1 MMGECDSVA
10 PETDVSFRRRAV
22 RHDKAAMVI
31 ELARRMAASA
41 EGLTIDE
48 MAREMRVG
56 RRTAERMRDAV
67 LMLFP
72 QVDEVSDP
80 PTKRWRIRGGLSAF
94 EQAPTATEMLE
105 LTKAAAGLRGAGEPA
120 RAAALEGLERKLK
133 AAMRSTTLNRMAPDL
148 EALVRAETIAVQAGP
163 RPSADE
169 AMLTAIRGAVLAQ
182 QPLGFTY
189 SRPGAEPRRRS
200 VAPCGVMFGRA
211 NYLVAADRETG
222 RIQTFRL
229 DRMSSVAPQEGVA
242 VPPADFD
249 LNVFASQS
257 FGIYQ
262 DEIENVAIR
271 ISPPGADE
279 ARSWRWHPTQT
290 FEDQPDGAV
299 VVRFRASGMRELA
312 WHLFTWGEQ
321 AVILAPERLKAVMAG
336 ELAAAER
343 ALQAAR
349 MNKA

>member
-1 MMGECDSVA
+1 M
-10 PETDVSFRRRAV
+10 

-31 ELARRMAASA
+31 DLARRLAASA
-41 EGLTIDE
+41 EGLTLDE
-48 MAREMRVG
+48 MARDMRVS

-67 LMLFP
+67 FMLFP
-72 QVDEVSDP
+72 TVEEVSDP
-80 PTKRWRIRGGLSAF
+80 PSKRWRIRGGLSAF
-94 EQAPTATEMLE
+94 EQAPTSTEMLE
-105 LTKAAAGLRGAGEPA
+105 LSKAATALRAAGEPA

-169 AMLTAIRGAVLAQ
+169 GLLTAIRGAVLAQ

-189 SRPGAEPRRRS
+189 SRPGAEPRRRT

-229 DRMSSVAPQEGVA
+229 DRMSSVAPQDGVA

-249 LNVFASQS
+249 LGVFASQS

-262 DEIENVAIR
+262 DEIEEVVLR
-271 ISPPGADE
+271 IAPEGAAE
-279 ARSWRWHPTQT
+279 AKSWRWHPTQS
-290 FEDQPDGAV
+290 FEDQADGGV
-299 VVRFRASGMRELA
+299 IVRFRASGMRELA

-336 ELAAAER
+336 ELAAAGR
-343 ALQAAR
+343 ALDAAR
-349 MNKA
+349 V

>member
-1 MMGECDSVA
+1 M
-10 PETDVSFRRRAV
+10 

-31 ELARRMAASA
+31 DLARRMAASA

-48 MAREMRVG
+48 MARDMRVA

-72 QVDEVSDP
+72 QVEEVSDP
-80 PTKRWRIRGGLSAF
+80 PSKRWRIRGGLSAF

-105 LTKAAAGLRGAGEPA
+105 LAKAASALRAAGEPA
-120 RAAALEGLERKLK
+120 RAAALEALERKLK

-169 AMLTAIRGAVLAQ
+169 GLLTAIRGAVLAQ

-189 SRPGAEPRRRS
+189 SRPGAEPRRRT

-229 DRMSSVAPQEGVA
+229 DRMSHVAPQDGVA

-249 LNVFASQS
+249 LGVFASQS

-262 DEIENVAIR
+262 DEIEDVVLR
-271 ISPPGADE
+271 IAPEGAAE
-279 ARSWRWHPTQT
+279 AKSWRWHPTQS
-290 FEDQPDGAV
+290 FEDQADGGV
-299 VVRFRASGMRELA
+299 IVRFRASGMRELA

-321 AVILAPERLKAVMAG
+321 AMILAPARLKAVMAG
-336 ELAAAER
+336 ELAAAGR
-343 ALQAAR
+343 ALDAAR
-349 MNKA
+349 DDEGLR

>member
-1 MMGECDSVA
+1 M
-10 PETDVSFRRRAV
+10 

-31 ELARRMAASA
+31 DLARRMAASA
-41 EGLTIDE
+41 EGLSLDE
-48 MAREMRVG
+48 IARDMRVG

-80 PTKRWRIRGGLSAF
+80 PSKRWRIRGGLSAF

-105 LTKAAAGLRGAGEPA
+105 LSKAATALRAAGEPA
-120 RAAALEGLERKLK
+120 RATALEGLERKLK

-169 AMLTAIRGAVLAQ
+169 AMLTAIRAAVLAQ

-229 DRMSSVAPQEGVA
+229 DRMSHVAPQEGLA
-242 VPPADFD
+242 VPPTDFD
-249 LNVFASQS
+249 LGVFASQS

-262 DEIENVAIR
+262 DEIEDVVLR
-271 ISPPGADE
+271 IAPEGAAE
-279 ARSWRWHPTQT
+279 AKGWRWHPTQS
-290 FEDQPDGAV
+290 FEDQPDGGV
-299 VVRFRASGMRELA
+299 IVRFRASGMRELA

-321 AVILAPERLKAVMAG
+321 VQILAPERLKAVMAG
-336 ELAAAER
+336 ELAAAGRALER
-343 ALQAAR
+343 ASA
-349 MNKA
+349 

>member
-1 MMGECDSVA
+1 M
-10 PETDVSFRRRAV
+10 

-31 ELARRMAASA
+31 DLARRMAASA
-41 EGLTIDE
+41 EGLTLDE
-48 MAREMRVG
+48 MAREMGVG

-67 LMLFP
+67 LALFP
-72 QVDEVSDP
+72 QVEEVSDP

-105 LTKAAAGLRGAGEPA
+105 LTKAAAALRAAGEPA

-169 AMLTAIRGAVLAQ
+169 AMLAAIRAAVLAQ

-222 RIQTFRL
+222 RVQTFRL
-229 DRMSSVAPQEGVA
+229 DRMSHVAPQEGVA
-242 VPPADFD
+242 PPPADFD
-249 LNVFASQS
+249 LAAFATQS

-262 DEIENVAIR
+262 DQIEDVAIR
-271 ISPPGADE
+271 IAPEGAAE
-279 ARSWRWHPTQT
+279 ARGWRWHPTQT
-290 FEDQPDGAV
+290 LEDQADGSL

-312 WHLFTWGEQ
+312 WHLFTWGDQ
-321 AVILAPERLKAVMAG
+321 ATILAPERLKQTMAT
-336 ELAAAER
+336 ELDAARR
-343 ALQAAR
+343 ALDAAR
-349 MNKA
+349 A

>member
-1 MMGECDSVA
+1 M
-10 PETDVSFRRRAV
+10 

-31 ELARRMAASA
+31 DLARRLAASA
-41 EGLTIDE
+41 EGLTLDE
-48 MAREMRVG
+48 MARDMRVS

-67 LMLFP
+67 FMLFP
-72 QVDEVSDP
+72 TVEEVSDP
-80 PTKRWRIRGGLSAF
+80 PSKRWRIRGGLSAF
-94 EQAPTATEMLE
+94 EQAPTSTEMLE
-105 LTKAAAGLRGAGEPA
+105 LSKAATALRAAGEPA

-169 AMLTAIRGAVLAQ
+169 GLLTAIRGAVLAQ

-189 SRPGAEPRRRS
+189 SRPGAEPRRRT

-229 DRMSSVAPQEGVA
+229 DRMSHVAPQDGVA

-249 LNVFASQS
+249 LGVFASQS

-262 DEIENVAIR
+262 DEIEEVVLR
-271 ISPPGADE
+271 IAPEGAAE
-279 ARSWRWHPTQT
+279 AKSWRWHPTQS
-290 FEDQPDGAV
+290 FEDQADGGV
-299 VVRFRASGMRELA
+299 IVRFRASGMRELA

-336 ELAAAER
+336 ELAAAGR
-343 ALQAAR
+343 ALDAAR
-349 MNKA
+349 V

>member
-1 MMGECDSVA
+1 
-10 PETDVSFRRRAV
+10 
-22 RHDKAAMVI
+22 MVI

-41 EGLTIDE
+41 EGLTLDE
-48 MAREMRVG
+48 MARDMRTG

-72 QVDEVSDP
+72 QAEEVSDP
-80 PTKRWRIRGGLSAF
+80 PSKRWRIRGGLSAF

-105 LTKAAAGLRGAGEPA
+105 LTKAASALRAAGEPA
-120 RAAALEGLERKLK
+120 RASALEALERKLK

-229 DRMSSVAPQEGVA
+229 DRMSHVAPQDGLA

-249 LNVFASQS
+249 LAVFASQS

-262 DEIENVAIR
+262 DEIEDVVIR
-271 ISPPGADE
+271 IAPEGAAE
-279 ARSWRWHPTQT
+279 ARGWRWHPTQS
-290 FEDQPDGAV
+290 FEDQADGGV
-299 VVRFRASGMRELA
+299 IVRFRASGMRELA

-321 AVILAPERLKAVMAG
+321 ASILAPQRLKTVMAG
-336 ELAAAER
+336 EIAAAGRALER
-343 ALQAAR
+343 AGT
-349 MNKA
+349 

>member
-1 MMGECDSVA
+1 
-10 PETDVSFRRRAV
+10 
-22 RHDKAAMVI
+22 MVI
-31 ELARRMAASA
+31 DLARRMAASA
-41 EGLTIDE
+41 EGLSLDE
-48 MAREMRVG
+48 IARDMRVG

-80 PTKRWRIRGGLSAF
+80 PSKRWRIRGGLSAF

-105 LTKAAAGLRGAGEPA
+105 LSKAATALRAAGEPA
-120 RAAALEGLERKLK
+120 RATALEGLERKLK

-169 AMLTAIRGAVLAQ
+169 AMLTAIRAAVLAQ

-229 DRMSSVAPQEGVA
+229 DRMSHVAPQEGMA

-249 LNVFASQS
+249 LGVFASQS

-262 DEIENVAIR
+262 DEIEDVVLR
-271 ISPPGADE
+271 IAPEGAAE
-279 ARSWRWHPTQT
+279 ARGWRWHPTQS
-290 FEDQPDGAV
+290 FEDQSDGGV
-299 VVRFRASGMRELA
+299 IVRFRASGMRELA

-321 AVILAPERLKAVMAG
+321 VQILAPQRLKAVMAG
-336 ELAAAER
+336 ELAAAGRALER
-343 ALQAAR
+343 ASA
-349 MNKA
+349 

>member
-1 MMGECDSVA
+1 
-10 PETDVSFRRRAV
+10 
-22 RHDKAAMVI
+22 MVI
-31 ELARRMAASA
+31 DLARRLAASA
-41 EGLTIDE
+41 EGLTLDE
-48 MAREMRVG
+48 MARDMRVS

-67 LMLFP
+67 FMLFP
-72 QVDEVSDP
+72 TVEEVSDP
-80 PTKRWRIRGGLSAF
+80 PSKRWRIRGGLSAF
-94 EQAPTATEMLE
+94 EQAPTSTEMLE
-105 LTKAAAGLRGAGEPA
+105 LSKAATALRAAGEPA

-169 AMLTAIRGAVLAQ
+169 GLLTAIRGAVLAQ

-189 SRPGAEPRRRS
+189 SRPGAEPRRRT

-229 DRMSSVAPQEGVA
+229 DRMSSVAPQDGVA
-242 VPPADFD
+242 IPPADFD
-249 LNVFASQS
+249 LGVFASQS

-262 DEIENVAIR
+262 DEIEEVVLR
-271 ISPPGADE
+271 IAPAGAAE
-279 ARSWRWHPTQT
+279 AKSWRWHPTQS
-290 FEDQPDGAV
+290 FEDQADGGV
-299 VVRFRASGMRELA
+299 IVRFRASGMRELA

-336 ELAAAER
+336 ELAAAGR
-343 ALQAAR
+343 ALDAAR
-349 MNKA
+349 A

>member
-1 MMGECDSVA
+1 
-10 PETDVSFRRRAV
+10 
-22 RHDKAAMVI
+22 MVI
-31 ELARRMAASA
+31 DLARRMAASA
-41 EGLTIDE
+41 EGLSLDE
-48 MAREMRVG
+48 IARDMRVG

-80 PTKRWRIRGGLSAF
+80 PSKRWRIRGGLSAF

-105 LTKAAAGLRGAGEPA
+105 LSKAATALRAAGEPA
-120 RAAALEGLERKLK
+120 RATALEGLERKLK

-169 AMLTAIRGAVLAQ
+169 AMLTAIRAAVLAQ

-229 DRMSSVAPQEGVA
+229 DRMSHVAPQEGMA

-249 LNVFASQS
+249 LGVFASQS

-262 DEIENVAIR
+262 DEIEDVLLR
-271 ISPPGADE
+271 IAPEGAAE
-279 ARSWRWHPTQT
+279 ARGWRWHPTQS
-290 FEDQPDGAV
+290 FEDQSDGGV
-299 VVRFRASGMRELA
+299 IVRFRASGMRELA

-321 AVILAPERLKAVMAG
+321 VQILAPQRLKAVMAG
-336 ELAAAER
+336 ELAAAGRALER
-343 ALQAAR
+343 ASA
-349 MNKA
+349 

>member
-1 MMGECDSVA
+1 M
-10 PETDVSFRRRAV
+10 

-31 ELARRMAASA
+31 DLARRLAASA
-41 EGLTIDE
+41 EGLTLDE
-48 MAREMRVG
+48 MARDMRVS

-67 LMLFP
+67 FMLFP
-72 QVDEVSDP
+72 TVEEVSDP
-80 PTKRWRIRGGLSAF
+80 PSKRWRIRGGLSAF
-94 EQAPTATEMLE
+94 EQAPTSTEMLE
-105 LTKAAAGLRGAGEPA
+105 LSKAATALRTAGEPA

-169 AMLTAIRGAVLAQ
+169 GLLTAIRGAVLAQ

-189 SRPGAEPRRRS
+189 SRPGAEPRRRT

-229 DRMSSVAPQEGVA
+229 DRMSSVAPQDGVA

-249 LNVFASQS
+249 LGVFASQS

-262 DEIENVAIR
+262 DEIEDVVLR
-271 ISPPGADE
+271 IAPEGAAE
-279 ARSWRWHPTQT
+279 AKSWRWHPTQS
-290 FEDQPDGAV
+290 FEDQPDGGV
-299 VVRFRASGMRELA
+299 IVRFRASGMRELA

-336 ELAAAER
+336 ELAAAGR
-343 ALQAAR
+343 ALDAAH
-349 MNKA
+349 A